1 MLKKKIIKSTLS
13 LLFVGF
19 ITKILSTL
27 GRIATARTIGQEG
40 MGIYMLVMPAAV
52 FFINVIQLSLPTCI
66 NKLIAQ
72 NPSKS
77 KNIIITS
84 SIISLIINS
93 IFMIF
98 IISFAPFIATN
109 ILKNEKTLFAI
120 NALALLIPLISL
132 GGLIKG
138 YYAGIGK
145 IEITAYSQISEEV
158 ARIGFILLFG
168 GYFVKG
174 GEMYGAYA
182 AILSLCIGEVFSL
195 THMIMSLK
203 NLKNKTKKLFLGII
217 NEQNLETKDI
227 LNMSLPLTGGKLIGS
242 IAYMLEPIIITN
254 VLLKTGMS
262 NDAITLQYGILS
274 GYAMPLLLMPGFFAN
289 AFGRVLLQP
298 MTSAITKN
306 NKKEAKKLFTS
317 LSITSLLIGAFFSI
331 IMFIFPNQ
339 LMTILYGTSDGANYV
354 RIFAI
359 PFVLYYLESPFI
371 SAMTALGKTK
381 QIMFYD
387 VITSFSETELCS
399 RLLTCRVT
407 LLHLED
413 EFLMIPL
420 QNTLTH
426 PILPRLKRV
435 RTFLL
440 SILQKTNV
448 KKC

>member
-27 GRIATARTIGQEG
+27 GRISTARTIGQES
-40 MGIYMLVMPAAV
+40 MGIYMLVMPTAV
-52 FFINVIQLSLPTCI
+52 FFINIIQLSLPTCI

-72 NPSKS
+72 NPSKT

-93 IFMIF
+93 IFMIL
-98 IISFAPFIATN
+98 IISFSPFIANN
-109 ILKNEKTLFAI
+109 ILKNEKTLYAI

-145 IEITAYSQISEEV
+145 IEITAYSQISEEI
-158 ARIGFILLFG
+158 ARIAFILLFG
-168 GYFVKG
+168 GYFLKG

-182 AILSLCIGEVFSL
+182 AILSLCVGEVFSL
-195 THMIMSLK
+195 THMIISLK
-203 NLKNKTKKLFLGII
+203 NLKSKTKKLFFGIL
-217 NEQNLETKDI
+217 NEEHLETKDI
-227 LNMSLPLTGGKLIGS
+227 LSMSLPLTGGKFIGS

-254 VLLKTGMS
+254 VLLNVGMS
-262 NDAITLQYGILS
+262 NDLITLEYGILS

-298 MTSAITKN
+298 MTTAIANN
-306 NKKEAKKLFTS
+306 NKKEAKKLFAS
-317 LSITSLLIGAFFSI
+317 LSLISLIVGAIFSI
-331 IMFIFPNQ
+331 IMFLFPSQ
-339 LMTILYGTSDGANYV
+339 LMNLLYGNSDGSIYV
-354 RIFAI
+354 RIFSI
-359 PFVLYYLESPFI
+359 PFILYYLESPFI

-387 VITSFSETELCS
+387 VLASALRICLLFILLPTLKMFGVAIATSLSFIMVVIIFGFIITKELK
-399 RLLTCRVT
+399 
-407 LLHLED
+407 
-413 EFLMIPL
+413 IK
-420 QNTLTH
+420 N
-426 PILPRLKRV
+426 
-435 RTFLL
+435 
-440 SILQKTNV
+440 
-448 KKC
+448 

>member
-27 GRIATARTIGQEG
+27 GRISTARTIGQES
-40 MGIYMLVMPAAV
+40 MGIYMLVMPTAV
-52 FFINVIQLSLPTCI
+52 FFINIIQLSLPTCI

-84 SIISLIINS
+84 SIISLIVNS
-93 IFMIF
+93 IFMIL
-98 IISFAPFIATN
+98 IISFAPFIATS
-109 ILKNEKTLFAI
+109 ILKNEKTLYAI

-145 IEITAYSQISEEV
+145 IEITAYSQISEEI
-158 ARIGFILLFG
+158 ARIAFILLFG
-168 GYFVKG
+168 GYFLKG

-182 AILSLCIGEVFSL
+182 AILSLCVGEVFSL
-195 THMIMSLK
+195 THMIIALK
-203 NLKNKTKKLFLGII
+203 NLKTKTKKLFFGIF
-217 NEQNLETKDI
+217 NEEHLETKDI
-227 LNMSLPLTGGKLIGS
+227 LSMSLPLTGGKFIGS
-242 IAYMLEPIIITN
+242 VAYMLEPIIITN
-254 VLLKTGMS
+254 VLLNIGMS
-262 NDAITLQYGILS
+262 NDLITLEYGILS

-298 MTSAITKN
+298 MTTAIANN

-317 LSITSLLIGAFFSI
+317 LSLISLLIGAIFSI
-331 IMFIFPNQ
+331 IMFIFPSQ
-339 LMTILYGTSDGANYV
+339 LMTLLYGNSDGAIYV
-354 RIFAI
+354 RLFSI
-359 PFVLYYLESPFI
+359 PFILYYLESPFI

-387 VITSFSETELCS
+387 VLASTIRILLLFILLPTLKMFGVALATSISFIMVVIIFGAIITKEL
-399 RLLTCRVT
+399 
-407 LLHLED
+407 
-413 EFLMIPL
+413 
-420 QNTLTH
+420 N
-426 PILPRLKRV
+426 K
-435 RTFLL
+435 
-440 SILQKTNV
+440 KTI
-448 KKC
+448 

>member
-27 GRIATARTIGQEG
+27 GRISTARTIGQES
-40 MGIYMLVMPAAV
+40 MGIYMLVMPTAV
-52 FFINVIQLSLPTCI
+52 FFINIIQLSLPTCI

-72 NPSKS
+72 NPSKT

-93 IFMIF
+93 IFMIL
-98 IISFAPFIATN
+98 IISFSPFIANN
-109 ILKNEKTLFAI
+109 ILKNEKTLYAI

-145 IEITAYSQISEEV
+145 IEITAYSQISEEI
-158 ARIGFILLFG
+158 ARIAFILLFG
-168 GYFVKG
+168 GYFLKG

-182 AILSLCIGEVFSL
+182 AILSLCVGEVFSL
-195 THMIMSLK
+195 THMIISLK
-203 NLKNKTKKLFLGII
+203 NLKSKTKKLFFGIL
-217 NEQNLETKDI
+217 NEEHLETKDI
-227 LNMSLPLTGGKLIGS
+227 LSMSLPLTGGKFIGS

-254 VLLKTGMS
+254 VLLNVGMS
-262 NDAITLQYGILS
+262 NDLITLEYGILS

-298 MTSAITKN
+298 MTTAIANN

-317 LSITSLLIGAFFSI
+317 LSLISLIVGAIFSI
-331 IMFIFPNQ
+331 IMFLFPSQ
-339 LMTILYGTSDGANYV
+339 LMTLLYGNSDGSIYV
-354 RIFAI
+354 RIFSI
-359 PFVLYYLESPFI
+359 PFILYYLESPFI

-387 VITSFSETELCS
+387 VLASALRICLLFILLPTLKMFGVAIATSLSFIMVVIIFGFIITKELK
-399 RLLTCRVT
+399 
-407 LLHLED
+407 
-413 EFLMIPL
+413 IK
-420 QNTLTH
+420 N
-426 PILPRLKRV
+426 
-435 RTFLL
+435 
-440 SILQKTNV
+440 
-448 KKC
+448 

>member
-27 GRIATARTIGQEG
+27 GRISTARTIGQES
-40 MGIYMLVMPAAV
+40 MGIYMLVMPTAV
-52 FFINVIQLSLPTCI
+52 FFINIIQLSLPTCI

-72 NPSKS
+72 NPSKT

-93 IFMIF
+93 IFMIL
-98 IISFAPFIATN
+98 IISFSPFIANN
-109 ILKNEKTLFAI
+109 ILKNEKTLYAI

-145 IEITAYSQISEEV
+145 IEITAYSQISEEI
-158 ARIGFILLFG
+158 ARIAFILLFG
-168 GYFVKG
+168 GYFLKG

-195 THMIMSLK
+195 THMIISLK
-203 NLKNKTKKLFLGII
+203 NLKSKTKKLFFGIL
-217 NEQNLETKDI
+217 NEEHLETKDI
-227 LNMSLPLTGGKLIGS
+227 LSMSLPLTGGKFIGS

-254 VLLKTGMS
+254 VLLNIGMS
-262 NDAITLQYGILS
+262 NDLITLEYGILS

-298 MTSAITKN
+298 MTTAIANN

-317 LSITSLLIGAFFSI
+317 LSLISLIVGAIFSI
-331 IMFIFPNQ
+331 IMFLFPSQ
-339 LMTILYGTSDGANYV
+339 LMTLLYGNSDGSIYV
-354 RIFAI
+354 RIFSI
-359 PFVLYYLESPFI
+359 PFILYYLESPFI

-387 VITSFSETELCS
+387 VLASALRICLLFILLPTLKMFGVAIATSLSFIMVVIIFGFIITKELK
-399 RLLTCRVT
+399 
-407 LLHLED
+407 
-413 EFLMIPL
+413 IK
-420 QNTLTH
+420 N
-426 PILPRLKRV
+426 
-435 RTFLL
+435 
-440 SILQKTNV
+440 
-448 KKC
+448 

>member
-1 MLKKKIIKSTLS
+1 MLKNKIVKSTLS

-19 ITKILSTL
+19 ITKVLSTL
-27 GRIATARTIGQEG
+27 GRISTARTIGQES
-40 MGIYMLVMPAAV
+40 MGIYMLVMPTAV
-52 FFINVIQLSLPTCI
+52 FFINIIQLSLPTCI

-72 NPSKS
+72 NPNKA

-84 SIISLIINS
+84 SILSLIINS
-93 IFMIF
+93 IFMIL

-109 ILKNEKTLFAI
+109 ILKNEKTLYAI

-145 IEITAYSQISEEV
+145 IEITAYSQISEEI
-158 ARIGFILLFG
+158 ARIAFILLFG
-168 GYFVKG
+168 GYFLKG

-182 AILSLCIGEVFSL
+182 AILSLCVGEVFSL
-195 THMIMSLK
+195 THMIIALK
-203 NLKNKTKKLFLGII
+203 NLKMKTKKLFFGIL
-217 NEQNLETKDI
+217 NEEHLETKDI
-227 LNMSLPLTGGKLIGS
+227 LNMALPLTGGKFIGS

-254 VLLKTGMS
+254 VLLKAGMS
-262 NDAITLQYGILS
+262 NDMITLEYGILS

-298 MTSAITKN
+298 MTTAISNN

-317 LSITSLLIGAFFSI
+317 LSLSSLIVGTVFSI

-339 LMTILYGTSDGANYV
+339 LMTILYGNTDGSIYV
-354 RIFAI
+354 RLFSI
-359 PFVLYYLESPFI
+359 PFILYYLESPFI

-387 VITSFSETELCS
+387 VLASAFRI
-399 RLLTCRVT
+399 LLLFI
-407 LLHLED
+407 LL
-413 EFLMIPL
+413 
-420 QNTLTH
+420 
-426 PILPRLKRV
+426 PILKMFGVALA
-435 RTFLL
+435 T
-440 SILQKTNV
+440 SISFITVVVIFGVIITKELN
-448 KKC
+448 KKNI